1 LSIDRL
7 AGTTVPGAK
16 AKAKESTVATEPLEP
31 LLPETWDC
39 SISGLRGLLARLR
52 AGGGAAAQQ
61 LQQPQQ
67 QQAQANTQAQGAA
80 ATPSSSS
87 SSSSSLMQAGLV
99 LQQQIDVVLKG
110 AAVPGSRRQLV
121 EGAARWV

>member
-1 LSIDRL
+1 MSIDRL
-7 AGTTVPGAK
+7 AGTTGPGAK

-67 QQAQANTQAQGAA
+67 QQVQANTQAQGAA
-80 ATPSSSS
+80 ATPSS